1 MALTPEEI
9 HNKTFNETTFKKGY
23 DQIEVDDFL
32 DSIEITVSALVKEVD
47 DLRSATRG
55 EIPASVTAKLDELT
69 ADNENLSSALAQAQT
84 EAETLRNQNSELASA
99 SSQGDSAVAD
109 QLSAQL
115 NAVTQELSVAQQTL
129 SALENEKAALEND
142 KAALVAQV
150 DQLSAHNEELS
161 QGAVVAPISASDAS
175 VSAVRMLELAQRTAD
190 ETVASARIEGEQ
202 FLTEASSQ
210 AERIMSETTSN
221 VANIT
226 REFEGQKAGLE
237 RKIEEL
243 RAYEREYRG
252 RLRSYLEG
260 QLRELEAKKLDVEL
274 ESGPADDE

>member
-129 SALENEKAALEND
+129 SALEND

>member
-9 HNKTFNETTFKKGY
+9 RNKTFNETTFKKGY

-32 DSIEITVSALVKEVD
+32 DEIEITVSALVQEVD

-55 EIPASVTAKLDELT
+55 EIPAAVTAKLDELT
-69 ADNENLSSALAQAQT
+69 ADNENLWSELAQAQS
-84 EAETLRNQNSELASA
+84 EADSLRNQNAELASA
-99 SSQGDSAVAD
+99 SSQGDSGVAE

-115 NAVTQELSVAQQTL
+115 QAVSQELSQTQQAL
-129 SALENEKAALEND
+129 AALENE

-150 DQLSAHNEELS
+150 DQLNAQNEELS
-161 QGAVVAPISASDAS
+161 HTAAVAPISSSDAS

-190 ETVASARIEGEQ
+190 EAIASARMEGEQ
-202 FLTEASSQ
+202 VLNEASSN
-210 AERIMSETTSN
+210 AERLLTETTSN

-226 REFEGQKAGLE
+226 REFEVQKAGFE

-260 QLRELEAKKLDVEL
+260 QLRELETKKLDVEL
-274 ESGPADDE
+274 ESGQTNDE

>member
-9 HNKTFNETTFKKGY
+9 HNKTFTETTFKKGY

-32 DSIEITVSALVKEVD
+32 DEIEITVSALVNEVD

-69 ADNENLSSALAQAQT
+69 AENENLSSALVQAQA
-84 EAETLRNQNSELASA
+84 EVESLRNQNSELASA
-99 SSQGDSAVAD
+99 SSQGDTAVAE
-109 QLSAQL
+109 QL
-115 NAVTQELSVAQQTL
+115 NAQLQTVQHELSETQQAL
-129 SALENEKAALEND
+129 AALENEKAAL
-142 KAALVAQV
+142 LAQV
-150 DQLSAHNEELS
+150 DQLNAQNEELA
-161 QGAVVAPISASDAS
+161 QGSAVAPISASDAS

-190 ETVASARIEGEQ
+190 ETIASARIEGEQ
-202 FLTEASSQ
+202 VLSEASSQ
-210 AERIMSETTSN
+210 AERLLTETTGN

-226 REFEGQKAGLE
+226 REFEVQKAGFE

-274 ESGPADDE
+274 EAGSTEEEY

>member
-32 DSIEITVSALVKEVD
+32 DELEITVSALVKEVD

-55 EIPASVTAKLDELT
+55 EIPASVTAKLDELI
-69 ADNENLSSALAQAQT
+69 ADNENLWSELAQAQS
-84 EAETLRNQNSELASA
+84 EADSLRKQNAELASA

-115 NAVTQELSVAQQTL
+115 QAVQQELSAAQQVL
-129 SALENEKAALEND
+129 AALENE

-161 QGAVVAPISASDAS
+161 QGAAVAPISASDAS

-202 FLTEASSQ
+202 FLSEASSQ

-226 REFEGQKAGLE
+226 REFEGQKANLE

-274 ESGPADDE
+274 ESGPADDEY

>member
-9 HNKTFNETTFKKGY
+9 HNKTFTETTFKKGY

-32 DSIEITVSALVKEVD
+32 DEIEITVSALVNEVD

-55 EIPASVTAKLDELT
+55 EIPGSVTAKLDELT
-69 ADNENLSSALAQAQT
+69 AENENLATALAQAQA
-84 EAETLRNQNSELASA
+84 EAEALRNQNSELASA
-99 SSQGDSAVAD
+99 SSQGDTAVAE
-109 QLSAQL
+109 QL
-115 NAVTQELSVAQQTL
+115 NAQLQAVQHELSEAQQSL
-129 SALENEKAALEND
+129 AALENEKAAL
-142 KAALVAQV
+142 LAQV
-150 DQLSAHNEELS
+150 DQLSAQNEELS
-161 QGAVVAPISASDAS
+161 QGAAVAPISASDAS

-190 ETVASARIEGEQ
+190 ETVASARIESEQ
-202 FLTEASSQ
+202 VLNDASSQ
-210 AERIMSETTSN
+210 AERILSETTTN

-226 REFEGQKAGLE
+226 REFEVQKVNFE

-260 QLRELEAKKLDVEL
+260 QLRELETKKLDVEL
-274 ESGPADDE
+274 EAGSTEDEN

>member
-1 MALTPEEI
+1 MAITPEEI

-23 DQIEVDDFL
+23 DQVEVDDFL
-32 DSIEITVSALVKEVD
+32 DQIEGTVSALIAEVE

-55 EIPASVTAKLDELT
+55 EIPASITAKIDELT
-69 ADNENLSSALAQAQT
+69 AENENLSLELTQAQT
-84 EAETLRNQNSELASA
+84 EVESLRNQNSELAAA
-99 SSQGDSAVAD
+99 SSQGDSAVAE

-115 NAVTQELSVAQQTL
+115 HAVQQELSETQLAL
-129 SALENEKAALEND
+129 AALENEKAV
-142 KAALVAQV
+142 LVAQV
-150 DQLSAHNEELS
+150 DKLGAHNEELS
-161 QGAVVAPISASDAS
+161 QGTAVAPIAASEAS
-175 VSAVRMLELAQRTAD
+175 VSAVKMLELAQRTAD
-190 ETVASARIEGEQ
+190 ETIASARIESDQ
-202 FLTEASSQ
+202 VLSEALLNS
-210 AERIMSETTSN
+210 ELIMSETTTN

-226 REFEGQKAGLE
+226 REFDTQKVNFE

-274 ESGPADDE
+274 EAGSAEDE